1 MKIIRKIYSDNIQE
15 LYIEI
20 YIIKLKIKILNILLK
35 KKLYEIKEEIVK
47 ILKKILIMRKIKN
60 F

>member
-20 YIIKLKIKILNILLK
+20 YIIKLKMKILNILLK
-35 KKLYEIKEEIVK
+35 KKFYEIKEEIVK